1 MRVSIIG
8 IGDMGRDIARHV
20 KNKGYDLTGYDVSE
34 QRRSDAAGNGIKVVE
49 SVADAVAN
57 ADIHLVVVA
66 TDEQSETVTREILQ
80 SGPEGST
87 IVILATNSPKT
98 MQVLAAECEAKGL
111 GFVDAPVVF
120 GRKGAQE
127 GQLGSLCGGTREQ
140 IEKITPVLESYSK
153 AVHHVGPIGSG
164 QVAKACNNMLHWAA
178 CVANFEVLLLA
189 KRYGIDA
196 QHMRETLTQCPGTNG
211 TLERWDSTRFTWH
224 EKDMDVALTLAQDGG
239 LPLPMFGQVDQL
251 VKHLDAEKVKNLL
264 YGPEAEYLGKH
275 VKPLTK
281 EEGGLN

>member
-1 MRVSIIG
+1 MKVSIIG
-8 IGDMGRDIARHV
+8 IGDMGRDIAVHV
-20 KNKGYDLTGYDVSE
+20 RDRGHDVTAFDISE
-34 QRRSDAAGNGIKVVE
+34 QRRTDASGNGINVVD
-49 SVADAVAN
+49 SLAAAVAG
-57 ADIHLVVVA
+57 AELHLVIVA
-66 TDEQSETVTREILQ
+66 TDEQSETVTREILG
-80 SGPEGST
+80 SAAKGST

-98 MQVLAAECEAKGL
+98 MQALAVECDAKGI

-120 GRKGAQE
+120 GREGARD
-127 GQLGSLCGGTREQ
+127 GTLGSLCGGTNEQ
-140 IEKITPVLESYSK
+140 VAKVTPVLEAYSK
-153 AVHHVGPIGSG
+153 DVHHVGPVGSG

-196 QHMRETLTQCPGTNG
+196 QNMREILTQCPGTNG
-211 TLERWDSTRFTWH
+211 TLERWDGTRFTWH
-224 EKDMDVALTLAQDGG
+224 EKDMDLALTLAQDGK
-239 LPLPMFGQVDQL
+239 LPLPLFGQVDQL

-264 YGPEAEYLGKH
+264 YGPDADYLGQH

>member
-20 KNKGYDLTGYDVSE
+20 KNKGHDVTGYDISE
-34 QRRSDAAGNGIKVVE
+34 QRRSDAAANGLRVVDSLAEAAGNAEV
-49 SVADAVAN
+49 
-57 ADIHLVVVA
+57 HLVIVA
-66 TDEQSETVTREILQ
+66 TDAQSETVTREILQ
-80 SGPEGST
+80 SGPAGST
-87 IVILATNSPKT
+87 VVILATNGPKT
-98 MQVLAAECEAKGL
+98 MQALAVECEAKGL

-120 GRKGAQE
+120 GRQGAEE
-127 GQLGSLCGGTREQ
+127 GQLGSLCGGTKEQ
-140 IEKITPVLESYSK
+140 VEKITPVLEAYSK
-153 AVHHVGPIGSG
+153 AVHHVGPVGSG

-196 QHMRETLTQCPGTNG
+196 QQMRETLIECPGTNG
-211 TLERWDSTRFTWH
+211 TLVRWDDTRFTWH
-224 EKDMDVALTLAQDGG
+224 EKDMDLALTLAQEGG
-239 LPLPMFGQVDQL
+239 LPLPLFGQVDQL

-264 YGPEAEYLGKH
+264 YGPEAEYLGQH

>member
-1 MRVSIIG
+1 MKVSIIG

-20 KNKGYDLTGYDVSE
+20 KDKGHDVTGYDISE
-34 QRRSDAAGNGIKVVE
+34 QRRSDAAANGITVKE
-49 SVADAVAN
+49 NVAQAVAG
-57 ADIHLVVVA
+57 AEVHLVIVA
-66 TDEQSETVTREILQ
+66 TDEQSETVTREILE
-80 SGPEGST
+80 SGPVGST
-87 IVILATNSPKT
+87 VVILATNSPKT
-98 MQVLAAECEAKGL
+98 MQVLAAECESKGL
-111 GFVDAPVVF
+111 NFVDAPVVF

-127 GQLGSLCGGTREQ
+127 GQLGSLCGGTKEQ
-140 IEKITPVLESYSK
+140 VERVAPVLEAYSK
-153 AVHHVGPIGSG
+153 AVHHVGPVGAG

-196 QHMRETLTQCPGTNG
+196 QRMRETLTQCPGTNG

-224 EKDMDVALTLAQDGG
+224 EKDMDLALDLAQDGG

-264 YGPEAEYLGKH
+264 YGPEAEYLGQH